1 LTKKPNSQGKVEC
14 GHAPFKEA
22 LQKWMAKKGRNNWLV
37 GAFVVNQEIND
48 VPLENHGNFSP

>member
-1 LTKKPNSQGKVEC
+1 MEC

-37 GAFVVNQEIND
+37 GAFVVNQEITD